1 MSAPTPA
8 SKLDTSVKPIA
19 KPSLTLKRRFAAPAE
34 KVYAAWTQPAQLM
47 RWFGPDRGPVHD
59 AQTDVR
65 VGGRFSVSFST
76 EDGERHNV
84 SGEYREVVPN
94 ERLAFTWQWI
104 TMPERQS
111 YVIVTIKPDG
121 DGCILTLHHEQFFD
135 EAARDGHKAGWT
147 GTLEK
152 LARVVE

>member
-1 MSAPTPA
+1 M
-8 SKLDTSVKPIA
+8 A

>member
-1 MSAPTPA
+1 
-8 SKLDTSVKPIA
+8 
-19 KPSLTLKRRFAAPAE
+19 
-34 KVYAAWTQPAQLM
+34 
-47 RWFGPDRGPVHD
+47 VHN

-76 EDGERHNV
+76 EDGERHTV
-84 SGEYREVVPN
+84 SGEYRDVVPN
-94 ERLAFTWQWI
+94 EKLAFTWQWI

-111 YVIVTIKPDG
+111 YVVVTIKPDG

>member
-1 MSAPTPA
+1 MPA
-8 SKLDTSVKPIA
+8 AKLDPAIQPVV

-34 KVYAAWTQPAQLM
+34 KVYAAWTDPAQLM
-47 RWFGPDRGPVHD
+47 RWFGPDSGPVHD
-59 AQTDVR
+59 AETDVR
-65 VGGRFSVSFST
+65 VGGRFSISFST

-84 SGEYREVVPN
+84 SGEYKEVVAN
-94 ERLAFTWQWI
+94 EKLAFTWQWI
-104 TMPERQS
+104 TMPERRS
-111 YVIVTIKPDG
+111 YVIVTIKRDG

-135 EAARDGHKAGWT
+135 QAARDGHEAGWK